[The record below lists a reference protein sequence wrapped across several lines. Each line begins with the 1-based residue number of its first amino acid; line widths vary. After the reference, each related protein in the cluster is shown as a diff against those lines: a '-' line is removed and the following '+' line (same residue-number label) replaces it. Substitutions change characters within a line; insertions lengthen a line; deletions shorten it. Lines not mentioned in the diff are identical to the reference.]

1 MGCEFV
7 ATEASIDYMRRERVV
22 TQTVH
27 NLPQIVGTPRVHTVS
42 LASDSERTQ
51 VSFMVRIIFSSYHL

>member
-7 ATEASIDYMRRERVV
+7 ATEASIDYMRRERLM

-27 NLPQIVGTPRVHTVS
+27 DLPQIVGTPRVYTVS
-42 LASDSERTQ
+42 LALDSDRTL
-51 VSFMVRIIFSSYHL
+51 VSFMIRTIFSSCRL

>member
-7 ATEASIDYMRRERVV
+7 ATEASIDYMRRERVM

-27 NLPQIVGTPRVHTVS
+27 DLSQVVGTPRVHTVN
-42 LASDSERTQ
+42 LALDSDRTQ
-51 VSFMVRIIFSSYHL
+51 VSFLIRTIFSSYRL